1 MADWRRLFAYD
12 AWANR
17 EALASLRG
25 AGESL
30 PERVRRRLAHVVGAQ
45 RLWLARIESAGG
57 DPPPPPP
64 AVWPDLNLDEIGT
77 EIGELGARWSL
88 LVTGLDE
95 IELARSVTYVNS
107 KGEPWSS
114 KVGDVLMH
122 VVLHGGYHRGQI
134 ASDLRDAGFTPAY
147 TDYIEAVRRGW
158 I

>member
-1 MADWRRLFAYD
+1 MADWKRLFAYD

-17 EALASLRG
+17 EALASLR
-25 AGESL
+25 AAAEAL
-30 PERVRRRLAHVVGAQ
+30 PERARRRLAHVVGAQ
-45 RLWLARIESAGG
+45 KLWLARIEVAGG
-57 DPPPPPP
+57 DPP
-64 AVWPDLNLDEIGT
+64 AVWPDLTLDEIGAA
-77 EIGELGARWSL
+77 IGDLGARWSL

-95 IELARSVTYVNS
+95 VELARSVTYVNS
-107 KGEPWSS
+107 KGEPWAS